1 MSPVF
6 AVIFRKAH
14 REMIHL
20 GARYYSLNRLL
31 LLAVGLW
38 PYQQSKFTQFQ
49 FIFFSAILSAGI
61 IFQLTPLIVLKCTSD
76 LVTKVLSTVSF
87 FTIFIIKYNAFRFNI
102 EVVKKLLMELQHILN
117 ELRDKNEIAIAKKY
131 SCIANRYTIAFTALV
146 VSGIFVSIIVQFWS
160 NLINIDVPMNISH
173 QRSRHLFIITEYFID
188 QEKYFYLILFHMY
201 VAFSIGA
208 TVMVAIG
215 TMLITYAQHTC
226 GMFRI
231 ASYRIKHAMSIDI
244 LQNIT
249 LKNKILMTEGII
261 YAVDIHRQAM
271 KFVFTSTI
279 FVQYLRLIIS
289 FCFGRL
295 SKDLLSAFE
304 IMMFC
309 LITCGVV
316 CVSINLFQIASSGNN
331 VEELLFPFMFLF
343 ASVMYMFI
351 ANYIGQNVTDHNNYV
366 FSTAYNVQWY
376 RAPIHIQKM
385 ILFLLQR
392 KTKEFTLSVGKL
404 FHASMECFAT
414 LVKTS
419 VSYFTVIYSTR

>member
-188 QEKYFYLILFHMY
+188 QEKYFYLILFH
-201 VAFSIGA
+201 I
-208 TVMVAIG
+208 
-215 TMLITYAQHTC
+215 
-226 GMFRI
+226 
-231 ASYRIKHAMSIDI
+231 YRIKHAMSIDI

-316 CVSINLFQIASSGNN
+316 CVSINLFQIFQIASSGNN

>member
-1 MSPVF
+1 MHKVYICLYIPF
-6 AVIFRKAH
+6 
-14 REMIHL
+14 
-20 GARYYSLNRLL
+20 
-31 LLAVGLW
+31 
-38 PYQQSKFTQFQ
+38 SK
-49 FIFFSAILSAGI
+49 IDILSYYLIVLITDTYAN
-61 IFQLTPLIVLKCTSD
+61 FYLQLTPLIVLKCTSD

-117 ELRDKNEIAIAKKY
+117 ELRDKNENAIAKKY

-146 VSGIFVSIIVQFWS
+146 VGGLFVSIIVQFWS

-208 TVMVAIG
+208 TVMVATG

-231 ASYRIKHAMSIDI
+231 ASYRIEHAMSVNI

-309 LITCGVV
+309 LRGC
-316 CVSINLFQIASSGNN
+316 
-331 VEELLFPFMFLF
+331 
-343 ASVMYMFI
+343 
-351 ANYIGQNVTDHNNYV
+351 
-366 FSTAYNVQWY
+366 
-376 RAPIHIQKM
+376 
-385 ILFLLQR
+385 
-392 KTKEFTLSVGKL
+392 
-404 FHASMECFAT
+404 
-414 LVKTS
+414 
-419 VSYFTVIYSTR
+419 

>member
-1 MSPVF
+1 
-6 AVIFRKAH
+6 
-14 REMIHL
+14 MIHL

-61 IFQLTPLIVLKCTSD
+61 IFQLTPLMVLKCTSD
-76 LVTKVLSTVSF
+76 LVTKVLSPVSF
-87 FTIFIIKYNAFRFNI
+87 FTMFIINYNIFRLNI

-131 SCIANRYTIAFTALV
+131 SCIANRYTIAFTGLGV
-146 VSGIFVSIIVQFWS
+146 CGIFFSIIVQFWS
-160 NLINIDVPMNISH
+160 NLINVDVPMNISH

-188 QEKYFYLILFHMY
+188 QEKYFYLILFHVY
-201 VAFSIGA
+201 VAFSIG
-208 TVMVAIG
+208 TIVMIAIG
-215 TMLITYAQHTC
+215 TMLITYLQHTC

-249 LKNKILMTEGII
+249 LKNKILMTKGII
-261 YAVDIHRQAM
+261 CAVDIHRQAM
-271 KFVFTSTI
+271 K
-279 FVQYLRLIIS
+279 
-289 FCFGRL
+289 L
-295 SKDLLSAFE
+295 SRHLLSAVE

-316 CVSINLFQIASSGNN
+316 CVSINLFQIFQIASSGNN
-331 VEELLFPFMFLF
+331 VEEFFFPFVFVF
-343 ASVMYMFI
+343 GTVVYMFI
-351 ANYIGQNVTDHNNYV
+351 ANYIGQNITDHNNHV

-385 ILFLLQR
+385 ILFLLQ
-392 KTKEFTLSVGKL
+392 KETKEFTLSVGKL
-404 FHASMECFAT
+404 FHASIECFAT
-414 LVKTS
+414 LFKSS

>member
-1 MSPVF
+1 
-6 AVIFRKAH
+6 
-14 REMIHL
+14 MIHL
-20 GARYYSLNRLL
+20 GARYYSLIRLL

-49 FIFFSAILSAGI
+49 FIFFSAILSASI

-76 LVTKVLSTVSF
+76 LVTKVLSSVSF
-87 FTIFIIKYNAFRFNI
+87 FTLFIINYNAFRLNI

-117 ELRDKNEIAIAKKY
+117 KLRDKNEIAIAKKY
-131 SCIANRYTIAFTALV
+131 SCIANRYTITL
-146 VSGIFVSIIVQFWS
+146 
-160 NLINIDVPMNISH
+160 
-173 QRSRHLFIITEYFID
+173 T
-188 QEKYFYLILFHMY
+188 
-201 VAFSIGA
+201 AFSIGL

-215 TMLITYAQHTC
+215 AMLITYLQHTC

-231 ASYRIKHAMSIDI
+231 ASYRIEHAMSIDI

-249 LKNKILMTEGII
+249 LKNKILMTKGII

-271 KFVFTSTI
+271 K
-279 FVQYLRLIIS
+279 
-289 FCFGRL
+289 L
-295 SKDLLSAFE
+295 SRDLLSAFD
-304 IMMFC
+304 IMMVW

-316 CVSINLFQIASSGNN
+316 CVSINLFQIFQIASSGNN
-331 VEELLFPFMFLF
+331 VEELLFPFMFLLT
-343 ASVMYMFI
+343 SVIYMFI

-392 KTKEFTLSVGKL
+392 QTKEFTLSVGKL

>member
-1 MSPVF
+1 
-6 AVIFRKAH
+6 
-14 REMIHL
+14 MIHL
-20 GARYYSLNRLL
+20 EARYYSLNRLL

-49 FIFFSAILSAGI
+49 FIFFSATLSAGI

-76 LVTKVLSTVSF
+76 LVTKVLFSASF
-87 FTIFIIKYNAFRFNI
+87 FTTFIITYNAFRLNI

-117 ELRDKNEIAIAKKY
+117 ELRDKNEIAIAEKY
-131 SCIANRYTIAFTALV
+131 SCIANRYTIALA
-146 VSGIFVSIIVQFWS
+146 
-160 NLINIDVPMNISH
+160 
-173 QRSRHLFIITEYFID
+173 
-188 QEKYFYLILFHMY
+188 
-201 VAFSIGA
+201 AFSIGA
-208 TVMVAIG
+208 TVMVGIG
-215 TMLITYAQHTC
+215 AMLITYLQHTC

-231 ASYRIKHAMSIDI
+231 ASYRIEHAMGIDI

-249 LKNKILMTEGII
+249 LKNKILMIEGII

-271 KFVFTSTI
+271 K
-279 FVQYLRLIIS
+279 
-289 FCFGRL
+289 L
-295 SKDLLSAFE
+295 SRHLLSAFE
-304 IMMFC
+304 ILMFC

-331 VEELLFPFMFLF
+331 VKEFLFPFLLVF
-343 ASVMYMFI
+343 ACVTYMFI
-351 ANYIGQNVTDHNNYV
+351 ANYIGQIISDHNNHV

-392 KTKEFTLSVGKL
+392 QTKEFTLSVGKL

>member
-1 MSPVF
+1 MT
-6 AVIFRKAH
+6 IYLR
-14 REMIHL
+14 
-20 GARYYSLNRLL
+20 
-31 LLAVGLW
+31 
-38 PYQQSKFTQFQ
+38 
-49 FIFFSAILSAGI
+49 FS
-61 IFQLTPLIVLKCTSD
+61 
-76 LVTKVLSTVSF
+76 
-87 FTIFIIKYNAFRFNI
+87 
-102 EVVKKLLMELQHILN
+102 
-117 ELRDKNEIAIAKKY
+117 
-131 SCIANRYTIAFTALV
+131 ALV
-146 VSGIFVSIIVQFWS
+146 VGGLFVSIIVQFWS

-208 TVMVAIG
+208 TVMVATG

-231 ASYRIKHAMSIDI
+231 ASYRIEHAMSVDI

-261 YAVDIHRQAM
+261 YAIDIHRQAM

-295 SKDLLSAFE
+295 SQDLLSAFE

-309 LITCGVV
+309 FITCGVV

-331 VEELLFPFMFLF
+331 VEEFLFPFLLVF
-343 ASVMYMFI
+343 ACVTYMFI

-366 FSTAYNVQWY
+366 FSTA
-376 RAPIHIQKM
+376 
-385 ILFLLQR
+385 
-392 KTKEFTLSVGKL
+392 
-404 FHASMECFAT
+404 
-414 LVKTS
+414 
-419 VSYFTVIYSTR
+419 

>member
-1 MSPVF
+1 
-6 AVIFRKAH
+6 
-14 REMIHL
+14 MIHL
-20 GARYYSLNRLL
+20 GARYYSLIRLL

-49 FIFFSAILSAGI
+49 FIFFSAILSASI

-76 LVTKVLSTVSF
+76 LVTKVLSSVSF
-87 FTIFIIKYNAFRFNI
+87 FTLFIINYNAFRLNI
-102 EVVKKLLMELQHILN
+102 EVKDNKKWQVKKLLMELQHILN
-117 ELRDKNEIAIAKKY
+117 KLRDKNEIAIAKKY
-131 SCIANRYTIAFTALV
+131 SCIANRYTITLTVLV
-146 VSGIFVSIIVQFWS
+146 VCGIFVSIIVRIWS
-160 NLINIDVPMNISH
+160 NLINVDVPMNISH
-173 QRSRHLFIITEYFID
+173 QRSRHLFIITEYFVD
-188 QEKYFYLILFHMY
+188 QEKYFHLILFHMY
-201 VAFSIGA
+201 IAFSIGL

-215 TMLITYAQHTC
+215 AMLITYLQHTC

-231 ASYRIKHAMSIDI
+231 ASYRIEHAMSIDI

-249 LKNKILMTEGII
+249 LKNKILMTKGII

-271 KFVFTSTI
+271 K
-279 FVQYLRLIIS
+279 
-289 FCFGRL
+289 L
-295 SKDLLSAFE
+295 SRDLLSAFD
-304 IMMFC
+304 IMMVW

-331 VEELLFPFMFLF
+331 VEELLFPFMFLLT
-343 ASVMYMFI
+343 SVIYMFI

-392 KTKEFTLSVGKL
+392 QTKEFTLSVGKL

>member
-1 MSPVF
+1 
-6 AVIFRKAH
+6 
-14 REMIHL
+14 MIHL
-20 GARYYSLNRLL
+20 EARYYSLNRLL

-49 FIFFSAILSAGI
+49 FIFFSATLSAGI

-76 LVTKVLSTVSF
+76 LVTKVLFSASF
-87 FTIFIIKYNAFRFNI
+87 FTTFIITYNAFRLNI

-117 ELRDKNEIAIAKKY
+117 ELRDKNEIAIAEKY
-131 SCIANRYTIAFTALV
+131 SCIANRYTIALAALGV
-146 VSGIFVSIIVQFWS
+146 CGIFVSIIVQFWS
-160 NLINIDVPMNISH
+160 NLINVDVPMNISH
-173 QRSRHLFIITEYFID
+173 QRSRHLFIITEYFVD
-188 QEKYFYLILFHMY
+188 QEMYFYLILFHVY

-208 TVMVAIG
+208 TVMVGIG
-215 TMLITYAQHTC
+215 AMLITYLQHTC

-231 ASYRIKHAMSIDI
+231 ASYRIEHAMGIDI

-249 LKNKILMTEGII
+249 LKNKILMIEGII
-261 YAVDIHRQAM
+261 YAVDIHR
-271 KFVFTSTI
+271 
-279 FVQYLRLIIS
+279 
-289 FCFGRL
+289 L
-295 SKDLLSAFE
+295 SRHLLSAFE
-304 IMMFC
+304 ILMFC

-331 VEELLFPFMFLF
+331 VKEFLFPFLLVF
-343 ASVMYMFI
+343 ACVTYMFI
-351 ANYIGQNVTDHNNYV
+351 ANYIGQIISDHNNHV

-392 KTKEFTLSVGKL
+392 QTKEFTLSVGKL

>member
-1 MSPVF
+1 
-6 AVIFRKAH
+6 
-14 REMIHL
+14 MIHL

-49 FIFFSAILSAGI
+49 FIIFSAILSTGI
-61 IFQLTPLIVLKCTSD
+61 IFQLTPLMVLKCTSD
-76 LVTKVLSTVSF
+76 LVTKVLSPVSF
-87 FTIFIIKYNAFRFNI
+87 FTMFIINYNVFRLNI

-131 SCIANRYTIAFTALV
+131 SCIANRYTIAFTGLGV
-146 VSGIFVSIIVQFWS
+146 CGIFVSIIVQFWS
-160 NLINIDVPMNISH
+160 NLINVDVPMNISH
-173 QRSRHLFIITEYFID
+173 QRSRHLFIITEYFVD

-201 VAFSIGA
+201 VAFSIG
-208 TVMVAIG
+208 TIVMIAIG
-215 TMLITYAQHTC
+215 TMLITYLQHTC

-231 ASYRIKHAMSIDI
+231 ASYRIEHAMSVDI

-271 KFVFTSTI
+271 K
-279 FVQYLRLIIS
+279 
-289 FCFGRL
+289 L
-295 SKDLLSAFE
+295 SKNLLSAFE

-331 VEELLFPFMFLF
+331 VEEFFFPFVFVF
-343 ASVMYMFI
+343 GTVVYMFI
-351 ANYIGQNVTDHNNYV
+351 ANYIGQNVTDHNNHV

-376 RAPIHIQKM
+376 GAPIHIQKM
-385 ILFLLQR
+385 ILFLLQ
-392 KTKEFTLSVGKL
+392 KETKEFTLSVGKL
-404 FHASMECFAT
+404 FHASIECFAT
-414 LVKTS
+414 LFKSS

>member
-271 KFVFTSTI
+271 K
-279 FVQYLRLIIS
+279 
-289 FCFGRL
+289 L

>member
-1 MSPVF
+1 
-6 AVIFRKAH
+6 
-14 REMIHL
+14 MIHL
-20 GARYYSLNRLL
+20 RARYYSLNRLL

-38 PYQQSKFTQFQ
+38 PYQQSNFTQFQ
-49 FIFFSAILSAGI
+49 FIFFSATLSAGI

-76 LVTKVLSTVSF
+76 LVTKVLSSASF
-87 FTIFIIKYNAFRFNI
+87 FTTFIITYNAFRLNI

-117 ELRDKNEIAIAKKY
+117 ELRDKNEIAIAEKY
-131 SCIANRYTIAFTALV
+131 SCIANRYTIALMALGV
-146 VSGIFVSIIVQFWS
+146 CGIFVSIIVQFWS
-160 NLINIDVPMNISH
+160 NSINVDVPMNISH
-173 QRSRHLFIITEYFID
+173 QRSRHLFIITEYFVD
-188 QEKYFYLILFHMY
+188 QEKYFYLILFHVY
-201 VAFSIGA
+201 VALSIGA

-215 TMLITYAQHTC
+215 AMLITYLQHTC

-231 ASYRIKHAMSIDI
+231 ASYRIEHAMSIDI

-249 LKNKILMTEGII
+249 LKNKILMIEGII

-271 KFVFTSTI
+271 K
-279 FVQYLRLIIS
+279 
-289 FCFGRL
+289 L
-295 SKDLLSAFE
+295 SRHLLSAFE
-304 IMMFC
+304 ILMFC

-316 CVSINLFQIASSGNN
+316 CVSINLFQIASSRNN
-331 VEELLFPFMFLF
+331 VEEFLFPFLLVF
-343 ASVMYMFI
+343 ACVTYMFI
-351 ANYIGQNVTDHNNYV
+351 ANYIGQNISDHNNHV

-376 RAPIHIQKM
+376 RAPIHIQKI

-392 KTKEFTLSVGKL
+392 ETKEFTLSVGKL